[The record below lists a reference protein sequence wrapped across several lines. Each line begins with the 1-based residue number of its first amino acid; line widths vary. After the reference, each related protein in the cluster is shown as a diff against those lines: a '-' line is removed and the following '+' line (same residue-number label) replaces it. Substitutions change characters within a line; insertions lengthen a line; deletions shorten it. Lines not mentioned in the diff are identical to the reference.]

1 MIQVI
6 LLIFIS
12 ILIFLYDSNLFSEK
26 FYSIKHNIEYN
37 KNECKSEDSTQNSE
51 SNISNEDLDSVFGE
65 IEEEHN
71 KKEYKILEILQ
82 NPIYTF
88 SCLSISSLLF
98 ISTAVIFWTTEYFT
112 NILYIGKEEV
122 LSLFLFISLIGPIL
136 GIFSGGTIV
145 QKFAGGYEGKHSILF
160 CFLFSIFAFL
170 FSLPVGFVSSEV
182 LFSFLLTS
190 ILFFGGAIIPVIQG
204 IMISSLKQDLRAAG
218 NSISNI
224 FQNLLG
230 FLPAPFVYG
239 IIYENTKKTQPK
251 LAMIII
257 LSYSL
262 IGVIFIGLTM
272 IFRYKYWEVL
282 NKQRENIILENDE
295 EVISLKMT

>member
-1 MIQVI
+1 
-6 LLIFIS
+6 
-12 ILIFLYDSNLFSEK
+12 
-26 FYSIKHNIEYN
+26 
-37 KNECKSEDSTQNSE
+37 
-51 SNISNEDLDSVFGE
+51 
-65 IEEEHN
+65 
-71 KKEYKILEILQ
+71 
-82 NPIYTF
+82 
-88 SCLSISSLLF
+88 
-98 ISTAVIFWTTEYFT
+98 
-112 NILYIGKEEV
+112 
-122 LSLFLFISLIGPIL
+122 
-136 GIFSGGTIV
+136 
-145 QKFAGGYEGKHSILF
+145 
-160 CFLFSIFAFL
+160 
-170 FSLPVGFVSSEV
+170 VGFVSSEV

-239 IIYENTKKTQPK
+239 IIYENTKNTQPK